1 MEKKNSLIKGY
12 IIVLIVLMIIFQ
24 VILIYSI
31 LLDMKREDVSDLSK
45 EVVVESME
53 PKKITLVGI
62 LMTGT
67 GYLFFIKERFTEE
80 TTEKGNCMIEV
91 EDNMAASEKAD

>member
-1 MEKKNSLIKGY
+1 
-12 IIVLIVLMIIFQ
+12 
-24 VILIYSI
+24 
-31 LLDMKREDVSDLSK
+31 MKREDVSDLSK

-80 TTEKGNCMIEV
+80 TTEEGNCMIEV

>member
-1 MEKKNSLIKGY
+1 
-12 IIVLIVLMIIFQ
+12 
-24 VILIYSI
+24 
-31 LLDMKREDVSDLSK
+31 MKREDVSDLSK

-80 TTEKGNCMIEV
+80 TNEEGNCVIEV